1 MLYEVITIGGKDS
14 VMILEYE
21 IYKKLYNF
29 PIMAKITVMDQGCVV
44 IIIGGSRTHTG
55 TVSMYKNE
63 IQLGIIQRKEHKD
76 QYISEKWAKELSG
89 EMNEIVYHVCAAGH
103 GGVRLRYGRLQ
114 RHRAGQ
120 PQVRQRFV

>member
-1 MLYEVITIGGKDS
+1 
-14 VMILEYE
+14 MILEYE

-55 TVSMYKNE
+55 TVSMYKNKK
-63 IQLGIIQRKEHKD
+63 QLGIIQRKEHKD

-89 EMNEIVYHVCAAGH
+89 EMNEIVTVLCGIHYENATKEMIGEVLKCTDVMLEEIKGY
-103 GGVRLRYGRLQ
+103 LNKKNL
-114 RHRAGQ
+114 
-120 PQVRQRFV
+120 